1 MKNAGVR
8 CESFGLC
15 TVCKRTSL
23 YSPSLVLTFRVGERM
38 VFWLVT
44 AKPRVE
50 RLGELRR
57 RLDSREISRMRPF
70 GRSLENGLVNAKLRE
85 DGSALWEEEDYCV
98 PALAQERAAV
108 LDYYFD
114 NLTVEDIGDPGRGW
128 EKLTNLPSLWH
139 RDIDESPSSR
149 EGRMKDSDKT
159 LNKN

>member
-1 MKNAGVR
+1 MLTSGRKSSGFVQFVN
-8 CESFGLC
+8 EHSFI
-15 TVCKRTSL
+15 
-23 YSPSLVLTFRVGERM
+23 PPAQVLTFEVCGRM

-44 AKPRVE
+44 AKPRAE

-98 PALAQERAAV
+98 PPLAQERAAV

-128 EKLTNLPSLWH
+128 KKLTNLPSLWH
-139 RDIDESPSSR
+139 RDVNELPSSR
-149 EGRMKDSDKT
+149 
-159 LNKN
+159 

>member
-1 MKNAGVR
+1 
-8 CESFGLC
+8 
-15 TVCKRTSL
+15 
-23 YSPSLVLTFRVGERM
+23 M

-50 RLGELRR
+50 RLSELRR

-98 PALAQERAAV
+98 PPLAQERAAV

-114 NLTVEDIGDPGRGW
+114 NITVEDIGDPGQGW

-139 RDIDESPSSR
+139 RDVIEASSSR
-149 EGRMKDSDKT
+149 
-159 LNKN
+159 

>member
-1 MKNAGVR
+1 
-8 CESFGLC
+8 
-15 TVCKRTSL
+15 
-23 YSPSLVLTFRVGERM
+23 M

-128 EKLTNLPSLWH
+128 EKLASLPSLWH
-139 RDIDESPSSR
+139 PDGNESAPSR
-149 EGRMKDSDKT
+149 
-159 LNKN
+159 

>member
-1 MKNAGVR
+1 MLMLGVKPSGFVQFVN
-8 CESFGLC
+8 EHPFIP
-15 TVCKRTSL
+15 
-23 YSPSLVLTFRVGERM
+23 PSLVLTFEVCERM

-70 GRSLENGLVNAKLRE
+70 GRSLENGLVNARLRE

-98 PALAQERAAV
+98 PPLAQERSAV

-128 EKLTNLPSLWH
+128 EKLTNLPSIWH
-139 RDIDESPSSR
+139 RDVNESPSSR
-149 EGRMKDSDKT
+149 
-159 LNKN
+159 

>member
-1 MKNAGVR
+1 MHNLYTNIPLFPISSIETFEV
-8 CESFGLC
+8 CEC
-15 TVCKRTSL
+15 
-23 YSPSLVLTFRVGERM
+23 M

-70 GRSLENGLVNAKLRE
+70 GRSLENGLVNARLRE

-98 PALAQERAAV
+98 PPLAQERAAV

-139 RDIDESPSSR
+139 PDVNKPPYSR
-149 EGRMKDSDKT
+149 
-159 LNKN
+159 

>member
-1 MKNAGVR
+1 MSNFPLR
-8 CESFGLC
+8 DFGQF
-15 TVCKRTSL
+15 VNEHAFIPP
-23 YSPSLVLTFRVGERM
+23 SPVLTFEVCDHM

-44 AKPRVE
+44 AKPRAE

-98 PALAQERAAV
+98 PPLAQERAAV

-139 RDIDESPSSR
+139 PDVNESPSSR
-149 EGRMKDSDKT
+149 
-159 LNKN
+159 

>member
-1 MKNAGVR
+1 
-8 CESFGLC
+8 
-15 TVCKRTSL
+15 
-23 YSPSLVLTFRVGERM
+23 M

-70 GRSLENGLVNAKLRE
+70 GRSLENGLANAKLRE

-98 PALAQERAAV
+98 PPLAQERTAV

-128 EKLTNLPSLWH
+128 EKLADLPSLW
-139 RDIDESPSSR
+139 RR
-149 EGRMKDSDKT
+149 EA
-159 LNKN
+159 NE

>member
-1 MKNAGVR
+1 
-8 CESFGLC
+8 
-15 TVCKRTSL
+15 
-23 YSPSLVLTFRVGERM
+23 M

-44 AKPRVE
+44 AKPRAE

-70 GRSLENGLVNAKLRE
+70 GRSLENGLVNARLRE

-98 PALAQERAAV
+98 PPLAQEKAAV

-128 EKLTNLPSLWH
+128 EKLTNLPSLWR
-139 RDIDESPSSR
+139 RDLDESPSSR
-149 EGRMKDSDKT
+149 
-159 LNKN
+159 

>member
-1 MKNAGVR
+1 MKNADVR
-8 CESFGLC
+8 LEAFGLC
-15 TVCKRTSL
+15 TVCKRASL
-23 YSPSLVLTFRVGERM
+23 YSPSPVLTLRVYERM

-44 AKPRVE
+44 AKPRAE

-98 PALAQERAAV
+98 PPLAQERAAV

-139 RDIDESPSSR
+139 PAVNKSASSR
-149 EGRMKDSDKT
+149 
-159 LNKN
+159 